1 MHQSEQSNSSI
12 PEFLRYKQGPSS
24 ALKALGNNPFYG
36 LAHERDGMAVA
47 LKFTTALG
55 EQKAVHYHDLVSP
68 MEYNGDTEIQ
78 LCTTRIQVIIVG
90 KNLQQLFDNIIQHRV
105 VWIKEPDSS
114 FTDVKDGDVEVSSIR
129 FDTIQ

>member
-1 MHQSEQSNSSI
+1 MHQSEQNKSI
-12 PEFLRYKQGPSS
+12 PEFLRYKQGSS
-24 ALKALGNNPFYG
+24 AAFKGLGNNPFYG
-36 LAHERDGMAVA
+36 LAHERDGMSVA

-55 EQKAVHYHDLVSP
+55 EQKAIHYHDLVSP

-105 VWIKEPDSS
+105 IWIKEPDSS
-114 FTDVKDGDVEVSSIR
+114 FTDVEEGDVEVSSIR
-129 FDTIQ
+129 FEDFQ

>member
-1 MHQSEQSNSSI
+1 MPQSEQSNI
-12 PEFLRYKQGPSS
+12 PEFLRYKQGSS
-24 ALKALGNNPFYG
+24 TALKGLGNSPFYG

-78 LCTTRIQVIIVG
+78 LCTTRIEIIISG

-105 VWIKEPDSS
+105 IWIREPDSS
-114 FTDVKDGDVEVSSIR
+114 FTEIKEGEVEVSSVR
-129 FDTIQ
+129 FETFQ